1 MLNIATK
8 IFGLFKIHVVHSLP
22 GRLRVQV
29 PLLARVS
36 EELFHEHKERLNE
49 LILLKKGITEITVS
63 YHTNK
68 ILFAYDNKLISEEQI
83 INWLNHLWQE
93 AIAFYGRFK
102 HLPLNEL
109 DSRQEEIFAEFKL
122 ELKKKEEML

>member
-1 MLNIATK
+1 MLHIATK
-8 IFGLFKIHVVHSLP
+8 IFGLFKIHIIHSLP

-49 LILLKKGITEITVS
+49 LILLKKGIKEITIS

-68 ILFAYDNKLISEEQI
+68 ILFIYDIKKIGEAEI
-83 INWLNHLWQE
+83 INWLNHLWEQ

-102 HLPLNEL
+102 HLPLTEL
-109 DSRQEEIFAEFKL
+109 DSRQEEIFEEFKL
-122 ELKKKEEML
+122 ELKKNEGIL

>member
-8 IFGLFKIHVVHSLP
+8 IFGLFKIHIIHSLP

-49 LILLKKGITEITVS
+49 LILLKNGIKELTVS

-68 ILFAYDNKLISEEQI
+68 ILFIYDNKKISEAEI
-83 INWLNHLWQE
+83 INWLNHLWEQ

-102 HLPLNEL
+102 HLPLTEL
-109 DSRQEEIFAEFKL
+109 DSRQEEIFEEFKI
-122 ELKKKEEML
+122 ELKKNEGML

>member
-8 IFGLFKIHVVHSLP
+8 IFGLFKIHIVHSLP

-49 LILLKKGITEITVS
+49 LILLKKGIKELTVS

-68 ILFAYDNKLISEEQI
+68 ILFVYDAKMINEAEIL
-83 INWLNHLWQE
+83 NWLNHLWEQ
-93 AIAFYGRFK
+93 AIAFYGKFK

-109 DSRQEEIFAEFKL
+109 DSRQDEIFQEFKI
-122 ELKKKEEML
+122 ELKKNEGML

>member
-1 MLNIATK
+1 MLSIATK
-8 IFGLFKIHVVHSLP
+8 IFGLFKIHIVHSIP

-49 LILLKKGITEITVS
+49 LIMLKRGIKEITVS

-68 ILFAYDNKLISEEQI
+68 ILFLYDDAQISASQI
-83 INWLNHLWQE
+83 IDWLNHIWEE
-93 AIAFYGRFK
+93 AIAFYSRFK

-109 DSRQEEIFAEFKL
+109 DSRQEEIFTEFKL
-122 ELKKKEEML
+122 ELKKKEELL